1 MPDGTTTM
9 LAEIQALRRQ
19 RHAVIL
25 AHNYQVN
32 EVQEV
37 ADFVGDSLELS
48 MKAAQLRE
56 PEVIVF
62 CGVDFMAET
71 AKLLA
76 PEKTVLLPD
85 PHAGC
90 PMADMVTPEALR
102 SLKAAHPDVPA
113 VCYVNTSAAVKA
125 ECDITCTSANAIQ
138 VVESLRTKE
147 AIFVPD
153 RNLGDWVQRHTATR
167 LILWP
172 GFCPTHQRLMPEQ
185 ILTAKA
191 AHPGAEVM
199 IHPECPAELR
209 DLADHVASTGG
220 MVRLARE
227 RTVKE
232 FIVVTEEG
240 MLHRL
245 RTDNPQK
252 LFHGLTPSAMCPNM
266 KKITLEKVY
275 WALQD
280 MQYAVVVPD
289 EIAERARQA
298 IERMLA
304 IS

>member
-1 MPDGTTTM
+1 VPDGTTTM

>member
-1 MPDGTTTM
+1 M